1 MSKSAQQQLDGEV
14 AQTPSIESGENSLQ
28 REDIFEVLSNRRRRY
43 VLHYLKQFNDKSETV
58 SLSEVASHVAAWEND
73 VDVAEVSYDGRKSVQ
88 TSLYQLHL
96 PKLAG
101 KNLIE
106 YDRRAGEIKQTDA
119 IEEIE
124 IYLEAIPE
132 NEISWPV
139 FFLGVSTASFLLAIG
154 VAIDAVLIGILPA
167 TVWFLIAS
175 LGYLGASLWFTYH
188 HRYKMRLGSDGLPPE
203 CNSK

>member
-154 VAIDAVLIGILPA
+154 VAIDAALIGILPA

>member
-1 MSKSAQQQLDGEV
+1 MSKSEQQQLDGEV